1 VQTAATSLERAW
13 KQVKVDKQLKSW
25 KRFSKKIDYFR
36 QSLKQLTK
44 TETFRKGEARA
55 LYNLGNIFHNKA
67 KSDLNGISSPDAQ
80 KALNEAITYYEYYL
94 AIVKAM
100 NDFMS
105 MGKAYGNLGNAH
117 YRLGSYETSVQC
129 HRERLEIAKNQ
140 VFNYN

>member
-1 VQTAATSLERAW
+1 MESR
-13 KQVKVDKQLKSW
+13 
-25 KRFSKKIDYFR
+25 KRISNFH
-36 QSLKQLTK
+36 
-44 TETFRKGEARA
+44 FRKGEARA

-67 KSDLNGISSPDAQ
+67 KSDLHGISSPDAQ

-100 NDFMS
+100 NDLMS